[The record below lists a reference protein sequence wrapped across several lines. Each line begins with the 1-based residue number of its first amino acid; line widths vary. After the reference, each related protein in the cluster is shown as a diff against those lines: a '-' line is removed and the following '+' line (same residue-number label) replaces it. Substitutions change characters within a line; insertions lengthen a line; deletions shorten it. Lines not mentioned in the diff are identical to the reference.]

1 VCFLLACG
9 FSRRGESSRASSES
23 NFLDFTRY
31 AATKI
36 TPWFIFPLSLDTAGG
51 RARAMGVW
59 AWVPGFCAS
68 LHSPTPPYP
77 GAVAGGRGLCCCPV
91 AFQPHSLCRPPGS
104 DTAEAEP
111 AGHGGRTVYSAP
123 LVIGEF
129 VRALLT
135 WLVGPSG
142 RGQWLSRRERAS
154 PSRVILLHCLAG
166 RPDGL
171 PGGSPC
177 PRGLGPGLGVGAG
190 QAARRGNANLA
201 PRPGKGCATCKCK
214 GEGGRECGS
223 MRRWSSTVNN
233 APCPRPDKSFCRCAL
248 LVLCSASWSW
258 LPSLMLCQKHG

>member
-1 VCFLLACG
+1 MCYFGVCVFFCWLAT
-9 FSRRGESSRASSES
+9 FRDRVESSRASSES

-36 TPWFIFPLSLDTAGG
+36 TPWFFFPLSTLRAGR
-51 RARAMGVW
+51 RARWGCGHGSRAF
-59 AWVPGFCAS
+59 AP
-68 LHSPTPPYP
+68 HSTRPRPTPPYP

-91 AFQPHSLCRPPGS
+91 AFQPHSLPCRPPGS
-104 DTAEAEP
+104 GTAEAEP

-142 RGQWLSRRERAS
+142 RGQWLSRCERAS

-171 PGGSPC
+171 AGASPC
-177 PRGLGPGLGVGAG
+177 PRGLGPGGESRTAA
-190 QAARRGNANLA
+190 AARQGNAIWLA
-201 PRPGKGCATCKCK
+201 RPEKGCATCKCN
-214 GEGGRECGS
+214 GEGG
-223 MRRWSSTVNN
+223 
-233 APCPRPDKSFCRCAL
+233 
-248 LVLCSASWSW
+248 SA
-258 LPSLMLCQKHG
+258 GA